1 MAKWKGSFH
10 VIKQITPVDYEIRI
24 NKKIR
29 KTFHINMLK
38 EWVERGSD
46 LYSQNEIMNDENNVA
61 YYYEAEKHSICNVV
75 FDSENDEKIGK
86 SIENPLL
93 SPNENVSDVQIN
105 NLLSDNQKDELKL
118 ILQSYSDV
126 LSDVPGKTSVIEHD
140 VMMKTEI
147 PITKKAYMLPYALR
161 EKVSKEID
169 DILEAGIAEKSTSP
183 YASPIAIVPKK
194 DGAVRLCV
202 DYRQLNE
209 ITIFDP

>member
-1 MAKWKGSFH
+1 M
-10 VIKQITPVDYEIRI
+10 
-24 NKKIR
+24 
-29 KTFHINMLK
+29 
-38 EWVERGSD
+38 
-46 LYSQNEIMNDENNVA
+46 
-61 YYYEAEKHSICNVV
+61 
-75 FDSENDEKIGK
+75 
-86 SIENPLL
+86 
-93 SPNENVSDVQIN
+93 
-105 NLLSDNQKDELKL
+105 SDNQKDELKL

-126 LSDVPGKTSVIEHD
+126 LSDVPGKTRLSVIEHD